1 MLVLFLAKV
10 YTDFGIPRRILSQTI
25 SILSKNGN
33 IGNKIVVGCQSFLIT
48 KFKVLGVAV
57 LN

>member
-1 MLVLFLAKV
+1 MLVIFLGKV
-10 YTDFGIPRRILSQTI
+10 YTNFEIPRRILSQTI

-33 IGNKIVVGCQSFLIT
+33 IGNKIFGCQSFLIT
-48 KFKVLGVAV
+48 GFKVLGVTL